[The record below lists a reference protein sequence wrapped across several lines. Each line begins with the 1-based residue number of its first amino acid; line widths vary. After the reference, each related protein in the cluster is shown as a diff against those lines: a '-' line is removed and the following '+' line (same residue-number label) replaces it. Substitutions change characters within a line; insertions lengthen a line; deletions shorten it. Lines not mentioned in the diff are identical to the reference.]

1 MISNISPTPQKVQMI
16 DREHLLRLLKN
27 GLEAKSFR
35 FTRQAALV
43 WLSAFPGDLEVN
55 LYYVIAQL
63 NEGRAQQAAQV
74 LERILK
80 NDPLYVEAL
89 KIGVELFSIEN
100 PIQAKKCNGVLQA
113 LGEQP
118 SQLVELPDWG
128 AKLIQVKQMLA
139 NRRYD
144 EAQGLLMP
152 VMGDSTH
159 PEMADLLH
167 LEITSETADA
177 TSVLNLARLYQKR
190 WPECLQIN
198 LILAKAWMETG
209 NDDEAVKMMHLCA
222 ANDASA
228 QVPTRMWGSNFVY
241 RPLYPSKME
250 VVSSFS
256 VPAEVAG
263 KLGMNI
269 LNAGPGTPSVTTF
282 ASYPKSSGQA
292 IYDDSAIEEAEA
304 VEPEMEQ
311 PIRTEVSS
319 FDGYK
324 VLPTEDGSFQE
335 HPRFQE
341 NKQKPAGKSSTVKE
355 VEEELKKVA
364 ESINQPVISNSDNRF
379 PAYVILSMKKGLE
392 TQYGAQSTQ
401 VIQDELKKLMKSIQ
415 EKNAWSSIMF
425 MPDDLEICGRYGI
438 TPIDAIDPWK
448 IKLALAD
455 LDKALQKKGERIGCV
470 LIVGGESIVP
480 FHKLPNPTE
489 DSDAEVKSDNPYGS
503 LDTNYFVSDWPVG
516 RLPGEAGSEV
526 GLLLTQIRNTVQYHQ
541 EEAQMQTWVNRI
553 MNMVRAWNMPW
564 IKNNGNIGYT
574 ASIWKRSS
582 LAAFRPIGEGKSLFL
597 SPNGKTP
604 AFAGSKLTTAPIGF
618 FNLHGVEDGSDW
630 YGQKDPADK
639 LGGPDYPT
647 ALKPSELI
655 KNSNSPRIV
664 YSEACYGGHIF
675 GKKEEES
682 IALTMTGIGVLAMI
696 GSSTIAYGSISTP
709 LIGADLVGYLI
720 MKNLSE
726 GLAIGNAFI
735 KAKVDFVREMN
746 RRQGYLDGEDQ
757 KTLISFILYGDPL
770 VAYDP
775 YQGAAKNLG
784 REAAAPVVKTICDRT
799 TYDEKSATVTPKMV
813 LTAKELV
820 KDYLPGIEYAE
831 VRIQNQQARMVAG
844 GGKSVSQPKRV
855 VVSFSKQVNQ
865 AEKIHKHFAK
875 VTLDQQGQVLKV
887 AVSR

>member
-27 GLEAKSFR
+27 GLDVKSYR
-35 FTRQAALV
+35 FTRQAALS

-55 LYYVIAQL
+55 LYYAIAL
-63 NEGRAQQAAQV
+63 VNEGRGQQAAQV
-74 LERILK
+74 LEKILK
-80 NDPLYVEAL
+80 NDPLYVDAL
-89 KIGVELFSIEN
+89 KIGVNLFSSEN
-100 PIQAKKCNGVLQA
+100 SAQAKKCNGVLQA
-113 LGEQP
+113 MGEQP
-118 SQLVELPDWG
+118 SQLVDLPDWG
-128 AKLIQVKQMLA
+128 TKLIQVKQA
-139 NRRYD
+139 VENRKFD
-144 EAQGLLMP
+144 EAQGLLMQ
-152 VMGDSTH
+152 VMADATH

-167 LEITSETADA
+167 LEITANTSDA

-209 NDDEAVKMMHLCA
+209 NDDEAVKLLHLCA
-222 ANDASA
+222 ASDANA
-228 QVPTRMWGSNFVY
+228 QVPTRMWGSSFAY
-241 RPLYPSKME
+241 KPLYPTNME
-250 VVSSFS
+250 IVSSFS

-269 LNAGPGTPSVTTF
+269 LNSGPVTPTVTTF
-282 ASYPKSSGQA
+282 ASYPTSIGSATSTEAASEEPDVEESETGQ
-292 IYDDSAIEEAEA
+292 
-304 VEPEMEQ
+304 PM
-311 PIRTEVSS
+311 RTEVSS
-319 FDGYK
+319 FDGYR
-324 VLPTEDGSFQE
+324 VLPKEDGSFQE
-335 HPRFQE
+335 HPKFQE
-341 NKQKPAGKSSTVKE
+341 NKQRPAAKSSTVKE

-364 ESINQPVISNSDNRF
+364 ESINQPVITNSDNRF
-379 PAYVILSMKKGLE
+379 PAYVVLSMKKGLE
-392 TQYGAQSTQ
+392 TQFGTQSTL
-401 VIQDELKKLMKSIQ
+401 VILDELKKLMKSIQ
-415 EKNAWSSIMF
+415 EKNAWSSILF

-438 TPIDAIDPWK
+438 TPIDTIDPWK

-526 GLLLTQIRNTVQYHQ
+526 GLLLTQIRNTLQYHL
-541 EEAQMQTWVNRI
+541 EETQMQTWVNRI
-553 MNMVRAWNMPW
+553 MNMIRVWNMPW
-564 IKNNGNIGYT
+564 IKHYGNIGYT
-574 ASIWKRSS
+574 ASVWKRSS
-582 LAAFRPIGEGKSLFL
+582 LAAFRPVGEGKSLFL
-597 SPNGKTP
+597 SPNGKTA
-604 AFAGSKLTTAPIGF
+604 AFSASKLTTAPVGY

-639 LGGPDYPT
+639 LTGPDYPV
-647 ALKPSELI
+647 ALKPSDLI

-696 GSSTIAYGSISTP
+696 GSSTIAYGSINTP

-770 VAYDP
+770 IAYDP

-799 TYDEKSATVTPKMV
+799 TYDEKSASVTPRMV
-813 LTAKELV
+813 STAKELV

-831 VRIQNQQARMVAG
+831 VRIQNQQARMVSN

-865 AEKIHKHFAK
+865 NEKVHKHFAK

-887 AVSR
+887 AISR

>member
-63 NEGRAQQAAQV
+63 NEGRSQQAAQV

-100 PIQAKKCNGVLQA
+100 PVLARKCNGVLQA

-139 NRRYD
+139 NRRFD

-167 LEITSETADA
+167 LEITSEIADA

-228 QVPTRMWGSNFVY
+228 QVPTRMWGNNFAY

-269 LNAGPGTPSVTTF
+269 LNAGPGTPSVNTF
-282 ASYPKSSGQA
+282 ASYPKSNGQT
-292 IYDDSAIEEAEA
+292 IYDDSAVEETETI
-304 VEPEMEQ
+304 EPEMEQ

-324 VLPTEDGSFQE
+324 VLPTEDGGFQE

-341 NKQKPAGKSSTVKE
+341 NKQKP
-355 VEEELKKVA
+355 
-364 ESINQPVISNSDNRF
+364 
-379 PAYVILSMKKGLE
+379 
-392 TQYGAQSTQ
+392 
-401 VIQDELKKLMKSIQ
+401 
-415 EKNAWSSIMF
+415 
-425 MPDDLEICGRYGI
+425 
-438 TPIDAIDPWK
+438 
-448 IKLALAD
+448 
-455 LDKALQKKGERIGCV
+455 
-470 LIVGGESIVP
+470 
-480 FHKLPNPTE
+480 
-489 DSDAEVKSDNPYGS
+489 
-503 LDTNYFVSDWPVG
+503 
-516 RLPGEAGSEV
+516 
-526 GLLLTQIRNTVQYHQ
+526 
-541 EEAQMQTWVNRI
+541 
-553 MNMVRAWNMPW
+553 
-564 IKNNGNIGYT
+564 
-574 ASIWKRSS
+574 
-582 LAAFRPIGEGKSLFL
+582 
-597 SPNGKTP
+597 
-604 AFAGSKLTTAPIGF
+604 
-618 FNLHGVEDGSDW
+618 
-630 YGQKDPADK
+630 
-639 LGGPDYPT
+639 
-647 ALKPSELI
+647 
-655 KNSNSPRIV
+655 
-664 YSEACYGGHIF
+664 
-675 GKKEEES
+675 
-682 IALTMTGIGVLAMI
+682 
-696 GSSTIAYGSISTP
+696 
-709 LIGADLVGYLI
+709 
-720 MKNLSE
+720 
-726 GLAIGNAFI
+726 
-735 KAKVDFVREMN
+735 
-746 RRQGYLDGEDQ
+746 
-757 KTLISFILYGDPL
+757 
-770 VAYDP
+770 
-775 YQGAAKNLG
+775 
-784 REAAAPVVKTICDRT
+784 
-799 TYDEKSATVTPKMV
+799 
-813 LTAKELV
+813 
-820 KDYLPGIEYAE
+820 
-831 VRIQNQQARMVAG
+831 
-844 GGKSVSQPKRV
+844 
-855 VVSFSKQVNQ
+855 
-865 AEKIHKHFAK
+865 
-875 VTLDQQGQVLKV
+875 
-887 AVSR
+887 

>member
-1 MISNISPTPQKVQMI
+1 MISNISPTPQKVQMM

-27 GLEAKSFR
+27 GLEVKSFR
-35 FTRQAALV
+35 FARQAALV

-55 LYYVIAQL
+55 LYYVIALL
-63 NEGRAQQAAQV
+63 NEGRTQQAGQV
-74 LERILK
+74 LDKIL
-80 NDPLYVEAL
+80 NSDPLYVDAL
-89 KIGVELFSIEN
+89 KVGVELYSSLN
-100 PIQAKKCNGVLQA
+100 PGKARKYNGVLQG
-113 LGEQP
+113 LGERPVQH
-118 SQLVELPDWG
+118 VELPDWG
-128 AKLIQVKQMLA
+128 PKLIMVKQSIA
-139 NRRYD
+139 SRKFD
-144 EAQGLLMP
+144 EVQNLLMQ
-152 VMGDSTH
+152 VMGDATH
-159 PEMADLLH
+159 PELADLLH
-167 LEITSETADA
+167 LEITSNTSDA
-177 TSVLNLARLYQKR
+177 TTVMNLARLYLKR
-190 WPECLQIN
+190 WPECLQIS

-222 ANDASA
+222 ANDAAA
-228 QVPTRMWGSNFVY
+228 QVPSRLWGSNFAY
-241 RPLYPSKME
+241 KPLYPSKME

-269 LNAGPGTPSVTTF
+269 LSAGSGTPSVSTF
-282 ASYPKSSGQA
+282 ASYPSTVEA
-292 IYDDSAIEEAEA
+292 NTYNELDDLEAEID
-304 VEPEMEQ
+304 Q
-311 PIRTEVSS
+311 PLRTEVSS

-324 VLPTEDGSFQE
+324 VLPKEDGSFQE
-335 HPRFQE
+335 HPKYQE
-341 NKQKPAGKSSTVKE
+341 YQKPSSKSKTVRE

-364 ESINQPVISNSDNRF
+364 ESINQPVITNSDNRF

-392 TQYGAQSTQ
+392 TQFGAQSTQ
-401 VIQDELKKLMKSIQ
+401 VILEELKKLMKSIQ
-415 EKNAWSSIMF
+415 EKNAWSSILF

-438 TPIDAIDPWK
+438 TPIDTIDPWK

-480 FHKLPNPTE
+480 FHKLPNPTD

-526 GLLLTQIRNTVQYHQ
+526 GLLLTQIRNTLQYHL
-541 EEAQMQTWVNRI
+541 EETQMQTWVNRI

-564 IKNNGNIGYT
+564 IKHYGNIGYT
-574 ASIWKRSS
+574 ASVWKRSS

-597 SPNGKTP
+597 SPNGKAA
-604 AFAGSKLTTAPIGF
+604 AFSTTKLTTAPLGF
-618 FNLHGVEDGSDW
+618 FNLHGVEDGSEW
-630 YGQKDPADK
+630 YGQKDPSDK
-639 LGGPDYPT
+639 LSGPDYPV
-647 ALKPSELI
+647 ALKPTDLV

-696 GSSTIAYGSISTP
+696 GSSTIAYGSINTP
-709 LIGADLVGYLI
+709 LIGADLIGYLI
-720 MKNLSE
+720 LKNLSE
-726 GLAIGNAFI
+726 GLAVGNAFI

-770 VAYDP
+770 IAYDP

-813 LTAKELV
+813 STAKDLV

-831 VRIQNQQARMVAG
+831 VRIQNQQARMVSS
-844 GGKSVSQPKRV
+844 GGKSISQPKRV
-855 VVSFSKQVNQ
+855 VVSFSKQINSNDKV
-865 AEKIHKHFAK
+865 HKHFAK
-875 VTLDQQGQVLKV
+875 VTLNQLGEVLKV
-887 AVSR
+887 AISR

>member
-1 MISNISPTPQKVQMI
+1 MM
-16 DREHLLRLLKN
+16 DREHLLKLLKN
-27 GLEAKSFR
+27 GLDAKSFR

-55 LYYVIAQL
+55 LYYALSLL
-63 NEGRAQQAAQV
+63 NEGRPQQAAQV
-74 LERILK
+74 LDRILK
-80 NDPLYVEAL
+80 SDPLYVDAL
-89 KIGVELFSIEN
+89 KIGVELFLSEA
-100 PIQAKKCNGVLQA
+100 PAQAKKCNGVLQS
-113 LGEQP
+113 LGEKP
-118 SQLVELPDWG
+118 SQLVELPEWG
-128 AKLIQVKQMLA
+128 TKLLMVRQSLA
-139 NRRYD
+139 NHKVE
-144 EAQGLLMP
+144 EAQSLLMS
-152 VMGDSTH
+152 VMGDSSH
-159 PEMADLLH
+159 PELADLLH
-167 LEITSETADA
+167 LEITSETSDS
-177 TSVLNLARLYQKR
+177 TSLLNLARLYQKR
-190 WPECLQIN
+190 WPECLQVN
-198 LILAKAWMETG
+198 LILAKAWMDTG

-222 ANDASA
+222 SSDASA
-228 QVPTRMWGSNFVY
+228 QVPTRMWGSNFAY
-241 RPLYPSKME
+241 KPLYPSKME
-250 VVSSFS
+250 IVASFS

-269 LNAGPGTPSVTTF
+269 LNAGQGTPSVNSF
-282 ASYPKSSGQA
+282 ASYPTTVGA
-292 IYDDSAIEEAEA
+292 TAYA
-304 VEPEMEQ
+304 EPETEADNAAVPEFEQ
-311 PIRTEVSS
+311 PLRTEVSS

-324 VLPTEDGSFQE
+324 VLPTDDGGYQE

-341 NKQKPAGKSSTVKE
+341 TKQKPAQKSSTVKE

-364 ESINQPVISNSDNRF
+364 ESINQPVITNSDNRF

-401 VIQDELKKLMKSIQ
+401 VIKDELKKLMKSIQ
-415 EKNAWSSIMF
+415 EKNAWSSILF
-425 MPDDLEICGRYGI
+425 MPDDLEICGKYGI
-438 TPIDAIDPWK
+438 TPIDTIDPWK
-448 IKLALAD
+448 IKLVLAD

-480 FHKLPNPTE
+480 FHKLPNPTD

-526 GLLLTQIRNTVQYHQ
+526 GLLLTQIRNTVQYHL
-541 EEAQMQTWVNRI
+541 EEAHMQTWVNRI
-553 MNMVRAWNMPW
+553 MNMVRVWNMPW
-564 IKNNGNIGYT
+564 FKNYGNIGYT

-582 LAAFRPIGEGKSLFL
+582 LAAFRPIGEGKNLFL

-604 AFAGSKLTTAPIGF
+604 AFSGSKLTTAPIGF

-639 LGGPDYPT
+639 LSGPDYPT
-647 ALKPSELI
+647 AMKPSDLV

-709 LIGADLVGYLI
+709 LIGADLIGYLI
-720 MKNLSE
+720 LKNLSE

-770 VAYDP
+770 IAYDP

-799 TYDEKSATVTPKMV
+799 NYDEKSATVTPRMV
-813 LTAKELV
+813 STAKELV

-831 VRIQNQQARMVAG
+831 VRIQNQQARMVSG

-855 VVSFSKQVNQ
+855 VVSFSKQINQ
-865 AEKIHKHFAK
+865 SEKIHKHFAK

>member
-1 MISNISPTPQKVQMI
+1 MISNISPNPQKVQMM

-27 GLEAKSFR
+27 GLEVKSFK

-55 LYYVIAQL
+55 LYYVTAL
-63 NEGRAQQAAQV
+63 VNEGRSQQASQV
-74 LERILK
+74 LEKVLK
-80 NDPLYVEAL
+80 NDPLYVDAL
-89 KIGVELFSIEN
+89 NAGVELFKTEN
-100 PIQAKKCNGVLQA
+100 PGLAKKCNGVLQG
-113 LGEQP
+113 LGERPIQ
-118 SQLVELPDWG
+118 QLDLPDWG
-128 AKLIQVKQMLA
+128 TKLILAKQA
-139 NRRYD
+139 IAGRRFD
-144 EAQGLLMP
+144 EALNLLMP
-152 VMGDSTH
+152 VVGDASH
-159 PEMADLLH
+159 PELADILH
-167 LEITSETADA
+167 LEVTANTSDA

-190 WPECLQIN
+190 WPECLQIG

-209 NDDEAVKMMHLCA
+209 NDDEAVKLLHLCA

-228 QVPTRMWGSNFVY
+228 QVPTRLWGSSFAY
-241 RPLYPSKME
+241 KPLYPSKME
-250 VVSSFS
+250 IVQSFS

-269 LNAGPGTPSVTTF
+269 LAAGPGTPSVTTF
-282 ASYPKSSGQA
+282 ASYPTPADVTPNQSYT
-292 IYDDSAIEEAEA
+292 ITEPEV
-304 VEPEMEQ
+304 VEPEIKQ
-311 PIRTEVSS
+311 PLRTEVSS
-319 FDGYK
+319 FDGYR
-324 VLPTEDGSFQE
+324 VLPKADGGYQE
-335 HPRFQE
+335 HPRYQE
-341 NKQKPAGKSSTVKE
+341 YAKQPSPKSSTVRE

-364 ESINQPVISNSDNRF
+364 ASINQPVITNSDNRF
-379 PAYVILSMKKGLE
+379 PAYVVLSMKKGLV
-392 TQYGAQSTQ
+392 TQFGTQSTQ
-401 VIQDELKKLMKSIQ
+401 VILDEIKKLMKTIQ
-415 EKNAWSSIMF
+415 EKNAWSSILF

-480 FHKLPNPTE
+480 FHKLPNPTD
-489 DSDAEVKSDNPYGS
+489 DSDIEVKSDNPYGS

-516 RLPGEAGSEV
+516 RFPGEAGSEV
-526 GLLLTQIRNTVQYHQ
+526 GLLLTQIRNTLQYHQ
-541 EEAQMQTWVNRI
+541 DEAQMQTWVNRI
-553 MNMVRAWNMPW
+553 MNMIRLWNQPW
-564 IKNNGNIGYT
+564 MKHFGNIGYT
-574 ASIWKRSS
+574 ASVWKRSS
-582 LAAFRPIGEGKSLFL
+582 LAAFRPVGQGKSLFL
-597 SPNGKTP
+597 SPNGKTT
-604 AFAGSKLTTAPIGF
+604 AFSPSKLTTAPIGF

-639 LGGPDYPT
+639 LTGPDYPV
-647 ALKPSELI
+647 ALKPTDLV

-696 GSSTIAYGSISTP
+696 GSSTIAYGSINTP
-709 LIGADLVGYLI
+709 LIGADLIGYLI

-735 KAKVDFVREMN
+735 QAKVDFVREMN

-775 YQGAAKNLG
+775 YQGAAKNIG
-784 REAAAPVVKTICDRT
+784 REAAPPIVKTICDRT
-799 TYDEKSATVTPKMV
+799 SYDEKSATVTPKMV
-813 LTAKELV
+813 STAKDLV

-831 VRIQNQQARMVAG
+831 VRIQNQQARIISG
-844 GGKSVSQPKRV
+844 SKGVSQPKRV
-855 VVSFSKQVNQ
+855 VVSFSKQFNQ
-865 AEKIHKHFAK
+865 ADKVHKHFAK
-875 VTLDQQGQVLKV
+875 VTLDQLGQVLKV
-887 AVSR
+887 AISR